1 MEFFM
6 EKKIVQTSNAPAA
19 VGPYSQAV
27 KTESL
32 VFVSGQIGLVPET
45 GAMVEGGVEVQAKK
59 CLENLRAVL
68 EAAGSSME
76 NVVKSTVFLADIN
89 DFAAVN
95 TVYGEFFRSDP
106 PARACVQVSALPKG
120 ALVEIEAVAVS

>member
-1 MEFFM
+1 M

-32 VFVSGQIGLVPET
+32 VFVSGQIGLVPDT
-45 GAMVEGGVEVQAKK
+45 GLMIEGGVEDQARQ
-59 CLENLRAVL
+59 CLENVRAVL
-68 EAAGSSME
+68 EASGSSME
-76 NVVKSTVFLADIN
+76 KVVKATVFLADIN

-95 TVYGEFFRSDP
+95 AVYGEYFRSAP
-106 PARACVQVSALPKG
+106 PARACVQVGALPKG
-120 ALVEIEAVAVS
+120 ALVEIDAVALL

>member
-1 MEFFM
+1 M

-27 KTESL
+27 KTESM

-45 GAMVEGGVEVQAKK
+45 GIMVEGGVEVQAKK

-76 NVVKSTVFLADIN
+76 NVVQATVFLADIN

-95 TVYGEFFRSDP
+95 TVYGEFFKSDP
-106 PARACVQVSALPKG
+106 PARACVQAAALPKG
-120 ALVEIEAVAVS
+120 ALVEVAAVAVL

>member
-106 PARACVQVSALPKG
+106 PARACVQVGALPKG

>member
-1 MEFFM
+1 MA
-6 EKKIVQTSNAPAA
+6 KKIVQTSDAPAA

-27 KTESL
+27 KTDSL

-45 GAMVEGGVEVQAKK
+45 GLLAEGGVEIQARK

-76 NVVKSTVFLADIN
+76 KVVKATVFLADIN
-89 DFAAVN
+89 DFNAVN
-95 TVYGEFFRSDP
+95 TVYAEFFDSEP
-106 PARACVQVSALPKG
+106 PARACVQVGALPKG
-120 ALVEIEAVAVS
+120 ALVEVEAVALL

>member
-1 MEFFM
+1 M

-27 KTESL
+27 KTESM

-45 GAMVEGGVEVQAKK
+45 GVMVEGGVEVQAKK
-59 CLENLRAVL
+59 CLENLQAVL

-76 NVVKSTVFLADIN
+76 RVVQATVFLADIN
-89 DFAAVN
+89 DFVAVN
-95 TVYGEFFRSDP
+95 TVYGEFFKSDP
-106 PARACVQVSALPKG
+106 PARACVQAAALPKG
-120 ALVEIEAVAVS
+120 ALVEIAAVAVS